1 MGRPVLIAAA
11 LPGLLTAYLSI
22 ESGGYFP
29 GAPALVAAEL
39 AVVLAVWLAL
49 SRRPLAGAGPALIAA
64 ALALA
69 AFCGWVLLSSSW
81 SDSAAR
87 ATPEYTRALAYLL
100 TLVLFG
106 LLPYSVRRIRLMAY
120 GVAAAI
126 VAICALAFASR
137 TLPDVVTHSAEL
149 HPERLGFPLDY
160 WNSLGLLAAIGI
172 VLCGHLACDLAGH
185 RAVRAAGAA
194 AIPLL
199 TGTLYYTFS
208 RGATAAAV
216 VAVAAY
222 VVVGRP
228 RGLLAGAL
236 ATVPA
241 TLVAIMAV
249 HPAGD
254 LTGPDPLAPSA
265 VASGHR
271 VALVVALCV
280 LAAGVFRWLLGPVD
294 TRIRELRLQ
303 GRISRRALAA
313 TGVAIFLAVLVGSV
327 AVDAPGVAA
336 QKYRDFNS
344 DSEELGNGGPSR
356 LLSGSDNGRREHWH
370 AALESF
376 RADPLHGAGAGM
388 YETSWARH
396 RRTTTSARD
405 GHSLYI
411 ESLGETGI
419 VGFALLLICLG
430 TILVAFAR
438 RARGLERPLFAALLA
453 AGLGWAVAASVDWVW
468 EMPAVTLWLFALGG
482 AALARAPREDEDGQ
496 RAAWRVPRGLSIALR
511 VAAVAVCLL
520 LAVLPARAAL
530 SEYHFDRSERRM
542 QVGDCAGAGVEARA
556 ALRMQGNR
564 AAPHHVLAFC
574 ALRDRHWDEAAR
586 EFSLAVE
593 RDPHNWA
600 LRQGRAVAR
609 AAAGLSWRGDA
620 RLAVELNPLSEF
632 AATSLRALTHASD
645 TRRTARARSMEVAL
659 PELGDR

>member
-1 MGRPVLIAAA
+1 
-11 LPGLLTAYLSI
+11 
-22 ESGGYFP
+22 
-29 GAPALVAAEL
+29 
-39 AVVLAVWLAL
+39 
-49 SRRPLAGAGPALIAA
+49 
-64 ALALA
+64 
-69 AFCGWVLLSSSW
+69 
-81 SDSAAR
+81 
-87 ATPEYTRALAYLL
+87 
-100 TLVLFG
+100 
-106 LLPYSVRRIRLMAY
+106 
-120 GVAAAI
+120 
-126 VAICALAFASR
+126 
-137 TLPDVVTHSAEL
+137 
-149 HPERLGFPLDY
+149 
-160 WNSLGLLAAIGI
+160 

-236 ATVPA
+236 ATVPT

-254 LTGPDPLAPSA
+254 LTGADPLAPGA

-280 LAAGVFRWLLGPVD
+280 LAAGVFRWLLAPVD
-294 TRIRELRLQ
+294 TRIRELRLR

-344 DSEELGNGGPSR
+344 DSEDLGNGGPSR

-370 AALESF
+370 AALEAF
-376 RADPLHGAGAGM
+376 RTEPLHGAGAGT
-388 YETSWARH
+388 YEVSWAKH

-419 VGFALLLICLG
+419 VGLSLLLLCLV
-430 TILVAFAR
+430 TILVAFAH
-438 RARGLERPLFAALLA
+438 RARGAERPLFAALLA

-482 AALARAPREDEDGQ
+482 AALARRPRSEDGE
-496 RAAWRVPRGLSIALR
+496 RASWRVPRGLTVALR
-511 VAAVAVCLL
+511 VSGVAVCLL
-520 LAVLPARAAL
+520 LAVLPARVAL
-530 SEYHFDRSERRM
+530 SEYHFDRSEQRM
-542 QVGDCAGAGVEARA
+542 QAGDCAGARTEARA
-556 ALRMQGNR
+556 ALRAQDNR

-574 ALRDRHWDEAAR
+574 AMRDRRWDEAAR

-609 AAAGLSWRGDA
+609 AAAGLSWRRDA

-632 AATSLRALTHASD
+632 ATTSLRALTHASD
-645 TRRTARARSMEVAL
+645 KRRTARARSMEVAL